1 MISWACVGYFTMNAM
16 VVPSRGVIFQT
27 QKEDK
32 VIQLIEYAKCLY
44 RNQDPRL
51 QAAFPLS
58 KPLDQQPPT
67 GWTSRTAAHRRH
79 TSRGEP
85 DPLLSPMGLPERREL
100 LPSRCR

>member
-1 MISWACVGYFTMNAM
+1 MNAM

-32 VIQLIEYAKCLY
+32 VIELIEYAKCLY

-58 KPLDQQPPT
+58 KPLDQQPADRLDFAHGGYILGIPGGRT
-67 GWTSRTAAHRRH
+67 RSAPITRGATSTTRAP
-79 TSRGEP
+79 SK
-85 DPLLSPMGLPERREL
+85 PMPVSATTKRFLQ
-100 LPSRCR
+100 